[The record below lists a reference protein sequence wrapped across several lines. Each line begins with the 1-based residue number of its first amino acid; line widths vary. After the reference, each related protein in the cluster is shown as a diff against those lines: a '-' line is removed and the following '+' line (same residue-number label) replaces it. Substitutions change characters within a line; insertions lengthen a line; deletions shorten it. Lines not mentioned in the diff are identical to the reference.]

1 MLRSAFGPLVALSS
15 VTLLPL
21 PALAKDAPE
30 TRLVSCGEKSCL
42 MISGRRDH
50 LAQSVSVNGV
60 EIPSDGTDKW
70 RVVLPIETV
79 RALCEPRAKTVEV
92 TITDN
97 VSGRAAVREAR
108 LPVGLLGDSS
118 LLDSIEVTAS

>member
-1 MLRSAFGPLVALSS
+1 MLRSAFGPLVALAS

-21 PALAKDAPE
+21 PAMAKDAPE
-30 TRLVSCGEKSCL
+30 TRLVSCGKESCL

-50 LAQSVSVNGV
+50 AGQSVSVNGV
-60 EIPSDGTDKW
+60 EIPSDGTDRW
-70 RVVLPIETV
+70 RVVLPLETV
-79 RALCEPRAKTVEV
+79 RALCEPRARTVEV
-92 TITDN
+92 TITDSN
-97 VSGRAAVREAR
+97 SGRAAVSEAR

>member
-1 MLRSAFGPLVALSS
+1 MLRSASGPLLALAS

-21 PALAKDAPE
+21 PAMAKDAPE
-30 TRLVSCGEKSCL
+30 TRLVSCGKDSCL
-42 MISGRRDH
+42 MISGRRYQ
-50 LAQSVSVNGV
+50 AGQIVSVNGM
-60 EIPSDGTDKW
+60 EIPSDGSDKW

-79 RALCEPRAKTVEV
+79 RALCEPRARTVEV
-92 TITDN
+92 TITDTI
-97 VSGRAAVREAR
+97 SGRAAVREAR

>member
-1 MLRSAFGPLVALSS
+1 MLRSASGPLVALMS

-30 TRLVSCGEKSCL
+30 TRLVSCGEQSCL

-50 LAQSVSVNGV
+50 AGQSVSVNGV
-60 EIPSDGTDKW
+60 EIPSNGTDKW

-79 RALCEPRAKTVEV
+79 RALCEPRARTVEV
-92 TITDN
+92 TITDSI
-97 VSGRAAVREAR
+97 SGRAAVREAR

>member
-1 MLRSAFGPLVALSS
+1 MLRSAFGPLVALAS

-21 PALAKDAPE
+21 PSLAKDTPE
-30 TRLVSCGEKSCL
+30 TRLVSCGKDSCL

-50 LAQSVSVNGV
+50 AGQSVSVNGV
-60 EIPSDGTDKW
+60 EIPSDGADRW

-79 RALCEPRAKTVEV
+79 RALCEPRANSLQV